1 MSSCHWRR
9 RCPGPRFCPRNLPW
23 GWGWWR
29 WTGSRGSV
37 SRPSNTGSG
46 ILWLC
51 SPAKQLLKLPPNH
64 QYFWTRFDT
73 IWYSSH
79 DTEMG
84 KSSSSVGDHV
94 LYWLSSL
101 VAFKVN
107 ANVSKCIYSMV
118 FAYEYHWKYAF
129 PIYHKKLFTEKNETL
144 HKLILDIYIINKS
157 QKNTHKVGILY
168 ISSKSEKKHSI
179 PIPWGDQMYKEIKL
193 KSNCLATDLRGGI
206 YQSWLR
212 CHMELF
218 ATLKSY
224 FVNLDKRFN
233 YEQGKSTRNVF

>member
-1 MSSCHWRR
+1 MMILSWYWDGQIVLLGRWSC
-9 RCPGPRFCPRNLPW
+9 F
-23 GWGWWR
+23 
-29 WTGSRGSV
+29 
-37 SRPSNTGSG
+37 
-46 ILWLC
+46 
-51 SPAKQLLKLPPNH
+51 
-64 QYFWTRFDT
+64 
-73 IWYSSH
+73 
-79 DTEMG
+79 
-84 KSSSSVGDHV
+84 V
-94 LYWLSSL
+94 LIKFFGRVQS
-101 VAFKVN
+101 N

-118 FAYEYHWKYAF
+118 FAYEF

-157 QKNTHKVGILY
+157 QRNSHKVGILY

-179 PIPWGDQMYKEIKL
+179 PISWGDQMYKEIKL

-212 CHMELF
+212 CRMELF

>member
-1 MSSCHWRR
+1 MMIISWYWDGQIVLLGRWSCFVLIKFFGR
-9 RCPGPRFCPRNLPW
+9 
-23 GWGWWR
+23 
-29 WTGSRGSV
+29 V
-37 SRPSNTGSG
+37 
-46 ILWLC
+46 
-51 SPAKQLLKLPPNH
+51 
-64 QYFWTRFDT
+64 
-73 IWYSSH
+73 
-79 DTEMG
+79 
-84 KSSSSVGDHV
+84 KS
-94 LYWLSSL
+94 
-101 VAFKVN
+101 N

-157 QKNTHKVGILY
+157 QRNTHKVGILY

-218 ATLKSY
+218 ATLKSC

>member
-1 MSSCHWRR
+1 MMILSWYWDGQIVLLGRWSCFVLIKFFGR
-9 RCPGPRFCPRNLPW
+9 
-23 GWGWWR
+23 
-29 WTGSRGSV
+29 V
-37 SRPSNTGSG
+37 
-46 ILWLC
+46 
-51 SPAKQLLKLPPNH
+51 
-64 QYFWTRFDT
+64 
-73 IWYSSH
+73 
-79 DTEMG
+79 
-84 KSSSSVGDHV
+84 KS
-94 LYWLSSL
+94 
-101 VAFKVN
+101 N

-129 PIYHKKLFTEKNETL
+129 PIYHKKLFTEKNERL